1 MVMFSRIVFWYGFA
15 LRFLFVR
22 LLLKLMNKFN
32 EEKEYEGIRAIKIFD
47 FENTRSL
54 GKTENKMLDK
64 SYISTRGMYLQKL
77 PLLFTLQMNQS
88 FSAIFHL

>member
-1 MVMFSRIVFWYGFA
+1 
-15 LRFLFVR
+15 
-22 LLLKLMNKFN
+22 MNQFN

-54 GKTENKMLDK
+54 RKTENKMLDK

-88 FSAIFHL
+88 FSTIFHL

>member
-1 MVMFSRIVFWYGFA
+1 MVMFSRIVFWYGYA
-15 LRFLFVR
+15 SRFLFVR
-22 LLLKLMNKFN
+22 LLLKLMNQFN